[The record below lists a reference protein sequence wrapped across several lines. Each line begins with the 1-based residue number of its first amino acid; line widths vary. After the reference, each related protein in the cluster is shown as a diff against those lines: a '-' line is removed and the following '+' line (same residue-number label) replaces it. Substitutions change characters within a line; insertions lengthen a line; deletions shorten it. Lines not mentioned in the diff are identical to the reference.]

1 MAKRKTPAP
10 PKGAELVGQPKTP
23 VTNADRMEALQEQKQ
38 QMEVG
43 YQKVMGAI
51 ELLTAIMEE
60 EKNG

>member
-1 MAKRKTPAP
+1 MAKKKTTEAP
-10 PKGAELVGQPKTP
+10 KPTVPEQVP
-23 VTNADRMEALQEQKQ
+23 VTNEQRMEALQEQKQ